1 MLQIKNNVTSI
12 YRQKNK
18 KLPMYILLKSRF
30 YWEENM
36 PTANS
41 EYTYKDDEFIHWFKD
56 TFPNIY
62 EEFLGYK
69 RITDNSF
76 YLPEM
81 SQKDKLRLYNLELF
95 MAAAMRTDFNES
107 CMSVSRIAKAIL
119 TCEEKVE
126 FLNE

>member
-1 MLQIKNNVTSI
+1 
-12 YRQKNK
+12 
-18 KLPMYILLKSRF
+18 
-30 YWEENM
+30 M

-41 EYTYKDDEFIHWFKD
+41 EYTYTYKDDEFIRWFKD

-62 EEFLGYK
+62 EEFVGYK

-81 SQKDKLRLYNLELF
+81 SQKDKLRLHNLELF
-95 MAAAMRTDFNES
+95 MAAAMRTDFNKS
-107 CMSVSRIAKAIL
+107 CMSVSKIAKAIL